1 MIELSKRLVRAC
13 AALLF
18 AFSALTCCLAQ
29 EVQDADP
36 PDADFQSSSGSD
48 DRNVLQNLAQYD
60 SIYRAGFALSATER
74 GLDQIGLGEGPTFR
88 VERRWRLTYEG
99 DRVGFVMDVTDYEEP
114 SYLPPDQRPW
124 EAGRPG
130 PELEEMYVAV
140 RSQKWGYWGD
150 EACGNHY
157 VDASLVVTPDGQVT
171 RRGTM
176 NCVKLHRPK
185 DIQPIADKLSFQ
197 WALGRFFSEHIDKV
211 THVEE
216 SEGGRLHVSALGN
229 RHKGHNGKWEL
240 VIEPAAAWIVR
251 EARFYGETKP
261 DKLKV
266 DMSNEGT
273 VRSGS
278 FCIPQKARVNFFGRA
293 KEDSA
298 STHHFTFHPVVDEF
312 DEELYKQC
320 EQTVLHADQPRPTVI
335 DKRVSPTIVT
345 KHDSTKH

>member
-1 MIELSKRLVRAC
+1 
-13 AALLF
+13 
-18 AFSALTCCLAQ
+18 
-29 EVQDADP
+29 
-36 PDADFQSSSGSD
+36 
-48 DRNVLQNLAQYD
+48 
-60 SIYRAGFALSATER
+60 
-74 GLDQIGLGEGPTFR
+74 
-88 VERRWRLTYEG
+88 
-99 DRVGFVMDVTDYEEP
+99 
-114 SYLPPDQRPW
+114 
-124 EAGRPG
+124 
-130 PELEEMYVAV
+130 MYVAV

-240 VIEPAAAWIVR
+240 VIEPDAAWIVR

-261 DKLKV
+261 HLLKV

-293 KEDSA
+293 TEDSV
-298 STHHFTFHPVVDEF
+298 STHHLTFGPVVDEF

-320 EQTVLHADQPRPTVI
+320 EQTVLHADQPRLTVI